1 MINNIA
7 VFLDRDGVLN
17 RDEKGYV
24 YRIEDFELLPGV
36 IEGLKKLQNRYL
48 LIIVTNQSGIGKGIY
63 SFEDYKFFR
72 NYMHEKLKKEGIKIQ
87 DEYFCKHHP
96 ESIVEKYRKHCENRK
111 PGIGMFKKAQM
122 KYNIDFSK
130 SWTIGDKPSDIQA
143 GLLAG
148 TKTIG
153 VPSNES
159 SEKELTEAGAHFVVN
174 NLYEAAKIILNL
186 DI

>member
-63 SFEDYKFFR
+63 SLEDYKFFR
-72 NYMHEKLKKEGIKIQ
+72 NYMHEKLKKEGIKFEAAVLPLIALNARGSLRDAESLLDKCISFTAQ
-87 DEYFCKHHP
+87 DKLISLKEVKDLLG
-96 ESIVEKYRKHCENRK
+96 IVEISQISKL
-111 PGIGMFKKAQM
+111 
-122 KYNIDFSK
+122 IDFIISK
-130 SWTIGDKPSDIQA
+130 
-143 GLLAG
+143 
-148 TKTIG
+148 
-153 VPSNES
+153 N
-159 SEKELTEAGAHFVVN
+159 
-174 NLYEAAKIILNL
+174 
-186 DI
+186 